1 MREYSFEQVLYLGK
15 GEAPSALQKWCEEG
29 EIGLLQF
36 HDPIKAIKE
45 EEAQPTLIFTQ
56 VLFSNIKGNS
66 LVRAL
71 RDRWPG
77 ALVVA
82 LDKVG
87 VPSFVSEVIRSGVS
101 DYLMEPVGEEE
112 LFRTME
118 KCEVHLRELRDKE
131 ALLRKAERSEL
142 DYQERSMILET
153 LLDLL
158 SHDTRNM
165 FINIRSLLRQFDEGP
180 LRSMTEDAVEELYN
194 TTMEAVGYLHSG
206 KRIHNLVDLVSQLRL
221 TEDRIPLS
229 SHNRVDFQHDSQ
241 YLLFAESSPLL
252 KNAITNL
259 VENALKYSP
268 EDGLVQVSVTRQE
281 EGVEIAVADDGIGIS
296 DEDKAH
302 IFDRYFRTK
311 DTGEVQGSG
320 RGLWI
325 TRNIVRSE
333 GGTIGVED
341 SSGGGT
347 VFRVELPAFRV
358 DSLEK
363 GYENLMEWYELP
375 RDELESKARNVMTL
389 LELQGYRKYADF
401 DSLVIANLLHS
412 LRKDKR
418 EQHRRHFRA
427 KLHAL
432 KKKNPDGNRVLVVDD
447 SLYVHYYLGTYLT
460 KLGYRIVDFA
470 QNGEEAVSFFKAFE
484 PDFITLDITMP
495 VKSGLEAARELH
507 GQYPNIQIIF
517 LTGLGDHGPL
527 REDIGRFL
535 PEDQY
540 RILTKPF
547 KGKQLVEV
555 IGELDV
561 PQPAAEPPEGTDSPE
576 DPEYPDGTAIS

>member
-1 MREYSFEQVLYLGK
+1 MQEYSFEQILYLGK
-15 GEAPSALQKWCEEG
+15 TSAPDSLERWCGGQGTE
-29 EIGLLQF
+29 LRQF
-36 HDPIKAIKE
+36 QDPIRAIKE
-45 EEAQPTLIFTQ
+45 EDLQPTLIFTQ
-56 VLFSNIKGNS
+56 LLFSNIKGNS

-71 RDRWPG
+71 RNRWPG

-82 LDKVG
+82 LDRVG
-87 VPSFVSEVIRSGVS
+87 VPSFVSEVIQSGVS

-118 KCEVHLRELRDKE
+118 KCEVRFREAREKE
-131 ALLRKAERSEL
+131 ALLQKAERSEME
-142 DYQERSMILET
+142 YQQRSIILET

-165 FINIRSLLRQFDEGP
+165 FLNIRSLLRQFDQGP
-180 LRSMTEDAVEELYN
+180 LRSMTEDAVEELFN

-268 EDGLVQVSVTRQE
+268 EDGLVQVSITRQE
-281 EGVEIAVADDGIGIS
+281 GYLEIAVADDGIGIS
-296 DEDKAH
+296 DEDKEH
-302 IFDRYFRTK
+302 IFDRYFRTEN
-311 DTGEVQGSG
+311 TGEVQGTG

-325 TRNIVRSE
+325 TKNIVHSE
-333 GGTIGVED
+333 GGSIHVED
-341 SSGGGT
+341 NPSGGT
-347 VFRVELPAFRV
+347 VFRLEIPSFRV

-363 GYENLMEWYELP
+363 GYENLMEWYEIP
-375 RDELESKARNVMTL
+375 REELEGKARNIKTL
-389 LELQGYRKYADF
+389 LELQGYKKFPDF

-412 LRKDKR
+412 LRRDKR

-432 KKKNPDGNRVLVVDD
+432 KKKNPEGNRVLVVDD
-447 SLYVHYYLGTYLT
+447 SLYVHYYLGTYLAGM
-460 KLGYRIVDFA
+460 GYRIVDFA
-470 QNGEEAVSFFKAFE
+470 QNGEEAVSFYKAFE

-495 VKSGLEAARELH
+495 VKSGLEAARELQ
-507 GQYPNIQIIF
+507 GQYPGIKIIF

-527 REDIGRFL
+527 REDLGEFL
-535 PEDQY
+535 GEEQF

-547 KGKQLVEV
+547 QEDQLREA

-561 PQPAAEPPEGTDSPE
+561 PQPEEQAT
-576 DPEYPDGTAIS
+576 